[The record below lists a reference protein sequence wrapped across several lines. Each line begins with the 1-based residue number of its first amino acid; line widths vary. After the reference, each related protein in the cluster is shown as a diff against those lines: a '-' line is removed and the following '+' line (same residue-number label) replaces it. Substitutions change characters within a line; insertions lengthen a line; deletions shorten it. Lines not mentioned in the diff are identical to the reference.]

1 MASLPI
7 HTNSLNLLLQIAIKN
22 LHLFVDVE
30 QNQKINVLQLETLLF
45 AIVVL
50 AFKDRYSRMELEL
63 NVCVAL
69 DEVIGNVVEGF

>member
-7 HTNSLNLLLQIAIKN
+7 HTNSLNLLLQITIKN
-22 LHLFVDVE
+22 LPLFINVQ

-50 AFKDRYSRMELEL
+50 AFEDRYSRMELEL

>member
-22 LHLFVDVE
+22 LPLFVNVE

-50 AFKDRYSRMELEL
+50 AFEDRYSRMELEL

-69 DEVIGNVVEGF
+69 DEVIGNVVERF